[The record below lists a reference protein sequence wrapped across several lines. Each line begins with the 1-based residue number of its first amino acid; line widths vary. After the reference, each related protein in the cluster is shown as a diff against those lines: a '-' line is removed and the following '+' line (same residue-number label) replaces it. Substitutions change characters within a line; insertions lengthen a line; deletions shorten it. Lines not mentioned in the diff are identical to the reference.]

1 MQLNNTLLEQRI
13 IKELED
19 NPTLEISESDEN
31 QSEEVSE
38 DVDTEDS
45 EFDWEELDSDSER
58 FELKK
63 ESSNSSRD
71 FLFTNHVSPKTLSD
85 KINQQLV
92 DLNISDDKMIV
103 AHEIV
108 GNLDE
113 DGYFKIEPILIADK
127 LNKTEDEVLQ
137 VLKVVQGLEPKGVG
151 ARNLR
156 ECLMIQINKNNDLGF
171 NILDK
176 CFEDFS
182 NKRYE
187 KICTRINCKMEEL
200 KEAIDQIKKLN
211 PKPGDNSPGSES
223 EFIIPDLII
232 EKRVDQWVIH
242 MNDQSMYEL
251 QVNSEYKQMLENKN
265 KDKKALKFIREK
277 LSSAEWFIDAI
288 NQRKKTILSVM
299 NIIVQKQERMFND
312 DEHHLEPMV
321 LKDIAD
327 ELNLDISTI
336 SRVTNG
342 KYVQLPWGILELKDF
357 FSESIKMISGEEI
370 SNTVVK
376 NQIKD
381 IISKEDKSSP
391 LDDQAITDLLIN
403 QGYIIAR
410 RTVSKYRNSMG
421 ISKSQLRREITE

>member
-63 ESSNSSRD
+63 ESSDSSRD

-127 LNKTEDEVLQ
+127 LDKTEDEVLQ

-171 NILDK
+171 NMLDK

-187 KICTRINCKMEEL
+187 KICTKLNCKMEEL
-200 KEAIDQIKKLN
+200 KEVIDQIKKLN

-357 FSESIKMISGEEI
+357 FSESIKMISGEEV
-370 SNTVVK
+370 SNRVVK

>member
-1 MQLNNTLLEQRI
+1 MQLNNALLEQRI

-19 NPTLEISESDEN
+19 NPTLEIAESDVTQN
-31 QSEEVSE
+31 EESNE
-38 DVDTEDS
+38 DLDTEDS
-45 EFDWEELDSDSER
+45 EFDWEELDSDSDR

-63 ESSNSSRD
+63 GSSQSSRD

-85 KINQQLV
+85 KINQQLI
-92 DLNISDDKMIV
+92 DLNVSDDKMIV

-113 DGYFKIEPILIADK
+113 DGYFKIEPILIADR
-127 LNKTEDEVLQ
+127 LNKTEDEILQ
-137 VLKVVQGLEPKGVG
+137 VLKIIQSLEPKGVA
-151 ARNLR
+151 ARNLK
-156 ECLMIQINKNNDLGF
+156 ECLMIQINKNNGLGF

-187 KICTRINCKMEEL
+187 KICTKLKCTMEEL
-200 KEAIDQIKKLN
+200 KETINEIKKLN
-211 PKPGDNSPGSES
+211 PKPGDNSPGIES

-251 QVNSEYKQMLENKN
+251 QVNPEYKQMLESKS

-288 NQRKKTILSVM
+288 NQRKKTVLSVM
-299 NIIVQKQERMFND
+299 NIIVQKQENMFNND
-312 DEHHLEPMV
+312 KHYLEPMV

-336 SRVTNG
+336 SRVTSG

-357 FSESIKMISGEEI
+357 FSESIKMVSGEEV

-376 NQIKD
+376 DQIKN
-381 IISKEDKSSP
+381 IISKEDKSRP
-391 LDDQAITDLLIN
+391 FDDQAITDLLIN

-421 ISKSQLRREITE
+421 ILKSQLRREITE

>member
-63 ESSNSSRD
+63 ESSDSSRD

-171 NILDK
+171 NMLDK

-187 KICTRINCKMEEL
+187 KICTKLNCKMEEL
-200 KEAIDQIKKLN
+200 KEVIDQIKKLN

-357 FSESIKMISGEEI
+357 FSESIKMISGEEV
-370 SNTVVK
+370 SNRVVK